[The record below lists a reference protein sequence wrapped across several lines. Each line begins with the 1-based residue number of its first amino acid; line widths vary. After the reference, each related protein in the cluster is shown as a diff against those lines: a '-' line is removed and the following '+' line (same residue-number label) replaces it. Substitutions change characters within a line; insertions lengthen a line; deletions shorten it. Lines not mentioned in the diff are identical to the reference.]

1 MPFIVLA
8 LLLLVF
14 LMGGCTGRMSAPD
27 EDVRYEVIRPPAK
40 TKTVKV
46 QQDFP
51 PACDVEPTT
60 DVSRALGFLLLR
72 TKNIK
77 TNLDTID
84 AARVDRYVADDVARE
99 SLDRLLADYDREYA
113 HLVNEVMPEWEDS
126 LFACRKALE

>member
-1 MPFIVLA
+1 VLA

-27 EDVRYEVIRPPAK
+27 EDVRYQVIRPPAR
-40 TKTVKV
+40 TKTVTV

-51 PACDVEPTT
+51 KACDVKPNA
-60 DVSRALGFLLLR
+60 DVTNALGFLLLR
-72 TKNIK
+72 AKNIK

-84 AARVDRYVADDVARE
+84 AAQVDRYVADNVARE
-99 SLDRLLADYDREYA
+99 SLDRLLADYDREYG

-126 LFACRKALE
+126 LYACRKALE